1 MRHPFISVN
10 KVNGKWYHFD
20 ITFRINLKVMLRLT
34 ILLAILAAVIFTGY
48 WLVKGT
54 VALAGLVWNGLCWLA
69 GQWLWFLGAALL
81 ALLIW
86 ALTKI
91 NWSKDKTGSVGKY
104 IIWIVALIAA
114 ILCIILCFRSCNDED
129 NITEKAATVKV
140 TNSESFAHQ
149 FDEAFDF
156 VVTTRAYLDG
166 VQTAGDKINRALVG
180 LKYVDGQPVSPD
192 DFSGKTYDEAKEI
205 ISKDWRTL
213 VGTHLA
219 GVELSRQQLVTV
231 TLFAMRNGK
240 YGFEQ
245 SDFLKALQDGR
256 IADAEEEMSIHKA
269 SGEKRELRTEAQQYL
284 WVLKNLWRG
293 NLSVEDL
300 LDFPMFSY
308 KTISLDEMY
317 DGGYEGEL
325 LWNDELYHKL
335 KNHSGKTPREAL
347 DLN

>member
-1 MRHPFISVN
+1 
-10 KVNGKWYHFD
+10 
-20 ITFRINLKVMLRLT
+20 MLELI
-34 ILLAILAAVIFTGY
+34 ILLAILAAIIFIGY
-48 WLVKGT
+48 LLVKGV
-54 VALAGLVWNGLCWLA
+54 VALGSLVWNGLCWLA
-69 GQWLWFLGAALL
+69 SQWLWFLCV
-81 ALLIW
+81 ALLILLFW
-86 ALTKI
+86 SLSKV
-91 NWSKDKTGSVGKY
+91 NWRKDKTGSVWKY
-104 IIWIVALIAA
+104 IIWILALIAA
-114 ILCIILCFRSCNDED
+114 ILCLLLCVRSCNDEES
-129 NITEKAATVKV
+129 ITEKAAMVKV

-149 FDEAFDF
+149 FDEAFDY

-166 VQTAGDKINRALVG
+166 VQNAGDKINRALVG
-180 LKYVDGQPVSPD
+180 LKYVDGKPVSPD

-213 VGTHLA
+213 VGAHLA

-245 SDFLKALQDGR
+245 SDFLKALHDGH
-256 IADAEEEMSIHKA
+256 IADADEEMALHKV
-269 SGEKRELRTEAQQYL
+269 SGNKRELRTEAQQYL

-293 NLSVEDL
+293 NLTMEELV
-300 LDFPMFSY
+300 DFPMFSY

-325 LWNDELYHKL
+325 LWNDELYYKL

>member
-1 MRHPFISVN
+1 MRHPFVQVN

-20 ITFRINLKVMLRLT
+20 ITFRINLKVMLELI
-34 ILLAILAAVIFTGY
+34 ILLAILAAIIFIGY
-48 WLVKGT
+48 LLVKGV
-54 VALAGLVWNGLCWLA
+54 VALGSLVWNGLCWLA

-129 NITEKAATVKV
+129 NITEKAAMVKV

-149 FDEAFDF
+149 FDETFDF

-166 VQTAGDKINRALVG
+166 VQTSGDKIKRALVG

-205 ISKDWRTL
+205 ISKDWRKL

-240 YGFEQ
+240 YGFEK
-245 SDFLKALQDGR
+245 SDFLKALQEGR
-256 IADAEEEMSIHKA
+256 IADADEEMALHKA
-269 SGEKRELRTEAQQYL
+269 SGNKRELRTEAQQYL

-293 NLSVEDL
+293 NLTMEELV
-300 LDFPMFSY
+300 DFPMFSY

>member
-1 MRHPFISVN
+1 MN

-34 ILLAILAAVIFTGY
+34 ILLAILAAVGFTGY
-48 WLVKGT
+48 WLVKGAI
-54 VALAGLVWNGLCWLA
+54 ALGSLVWNGLCWLA
-69 GQWLWFLGAALL
+69 GQWLWFLGAAIL

-86 ALTKI
+86 GLTKI
-91 NWSKDKTGSVGKY
+91 NWSKFKSKGSSSSRKSY
-104 IIWIVALIAA
+104 LLWILALIAA
-114 ILCIILCFRSCNDED
+114 ILCLLLCSRSCNDED
-129 NITEKAATVKV
+129 SISEKATTVKV

-166 VQTAGDKINRALVG
+166 VQNSGDKIKRALVG

-245 SDFLKALQDGR
+245 SDFLKALQEGR
-256 IADAEEEMSIHKA
+256 IADADEEMALHKA

-293 NLSVEDL
+293 NLTMEELV
-300 LDFPMFSY
+300 DFPMFSY